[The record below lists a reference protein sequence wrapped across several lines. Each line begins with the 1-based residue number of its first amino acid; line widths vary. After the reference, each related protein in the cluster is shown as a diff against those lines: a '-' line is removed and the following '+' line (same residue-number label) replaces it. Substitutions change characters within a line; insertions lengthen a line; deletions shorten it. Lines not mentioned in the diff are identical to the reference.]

1 MIYACENKFFL
12 YKCVLL
18 DGLLYFN
25 PKIKITWR
33 ITGETG
39 EVGLCIKISMPK
51 GSIIPQYIC
60 VCILGIYSL
69 VPGPRTAQARIRL
82 VKLVNSV
89 TTFRRGIDKFH

>member
-1 MIYACENKFFL
+1 MRSFGWIAIFQPEDKNNLENHWGNRGGWFTHQ
-12 YKCVLL
+12 
-18 DGLLYFN
+18 DFN
-25 PKIKITWR
+25 A
-33 ITGETG
+33 
-39 EVGLCIKISMPK
+39 K
-51 GSIIPQYIC
+51 GINHSTIYIC